1 MRKLD
6 FPTKHKIQGWVI
18 AGGAIALIYLLLQN
32 ADYFL
37 KSGEALLGIISPFI
51 VGFGLAFVLNNP
63 LRLIETRLL
72 AGMGHKKWGKKLR
85 RPMAMLLTYLLFL
98 LLLSLAVA
106 LVIPQ
111 IASSISS
118 LVRAVP
124 SYLESL
130 QGTVN
135 SLVAQYGVSGAIL
148 EYVAGSWQEILT
160 QMGKLITGALPM
172 LMDMTV
178 SLGSGVSKL
187 FIGFIVSIYLLAG
200 KERFAR
206 QAKQLLR
213 AYLPPLYRDRM
224 LRLGNIAYT
233 TFNGFIS
240 GQLLDALIVGLLC
253 FLGMNLLPLAG
264 VVAPYM
270 VLIST
275 IIAFTNIIPIFGPY
289 IGGVPC
295 TFIILMLDF
304 KSAVWFVVL
313 IVLIQTVDG
322 NIILPKIVGDSIGL
336 SGFWVMFSIIVGGG
350 LFGLAGMI
358 LGIPTFATFYKVME
372 IITHK
377 RLAQKIKAEEQH
389 NDGEHTITTG
399 EQTETT

>member
-6 FPTKHKIQGWVI
+6 FPAKHKIQGWVI

-63 LRLIETRLL
+63 LRFIETRLL

-85 RPMAMLLTYLLFL
+85 RPVAMLLTYLLFL

-200 KERFAR
+200 KERFAH